1 MHFNLFLLTVTETFN
16 GNVDVKIRSVHFSVQ
31 RVNAF
36 GLNNAVIPFEVEVL
50 NVGGVMNTASGTF
63 TVPVDG
69 IYHFEFSGM
78 KESDPTSLNVSL
90 QANGVDVGSSYT
102 TDLPN
107 IFSLPGINVSLRL
120 KVGDAVRLF
129 KTTGTLNDF
138 TGNNRNS
145 HFSGWLEEGDVN
157 VLV

>member
-1 MHFNLFLLTVTETFN
+1 M
-16 GNVDVKIRSVHFSVQ
+16 IRSVHFSVQ
-31 RVNAF
+31 RINAF

-50 NVGGVMNTASGTF
+50 NVGGAMDTASGTF
-63 TVPVDG
+63 TAPVGG

-78 KESDPTSLNVSL
+78 KGSDPTALNIAL
-90 QANGVDVGSSYT
+90 QVNGVDVGSTYA
-102 TDLPN
+102 TDLAN
-107 IFSLPGINVSLRL
+107 VFALSGINISLKL
-120 KVGDAVRLF
+120 QIGDTVRLF

-145 HFSGWLEEGDVN
+145 HFSGWLEEEDV